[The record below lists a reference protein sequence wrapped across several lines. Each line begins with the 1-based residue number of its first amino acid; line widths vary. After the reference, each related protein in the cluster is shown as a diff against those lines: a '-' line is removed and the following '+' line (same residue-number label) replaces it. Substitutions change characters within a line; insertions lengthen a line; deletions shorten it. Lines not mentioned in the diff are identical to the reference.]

1 VFIHG
6 YHCSLLRTMR
16 DNLSYGENKE
26 KQVKL
31 TRL

>member
-1 VFIHG
+1 
-6 YHCSLLRTMR
+6 LLRTMR